1 MTTDGSRWNR
11 YIAFEGVEGAGK
23 SSVAAAVA
31 ERLRAS
37 GIDVLEVREPGGT
50 SVGEAVRAIL
60 LDGEQHPLPRA
71 EAALFA
77 SARAQL
83 IAERVRP
90 ALEAG
95 RWVVSDRSAYSSL
108 AYQAGGRGLPM
119 DEVRTLNDIAIGGL
133 WPTTVFLLRI
143 ESDQGLLRQAV
154 ADRIG
159 AESGAFFAQVVRTFD
174 ELAEAEPDRFDVVDA
189 TVGLDEVV
197 EEVIARLAS
206 KR

>member
-1 MTTDGSRWNR
+1 
-11 YIAFEGVEGAGK
+11 
-23 SSVAAAVA
+23 
-31 ERLRAS
+31 
-37 GIDVLEVREPGGT
+37 
-50 SVGEAVRAIL
+50 
-60 LDGEQHPLPRA
+60 
-71 EAALFA
+71 
-77 SARAQL
+77 
-83 IAERVRP
+83 
-90 ALEAG
+90 
-95 RWVVSDRSAYSSL
+95 
-108 AYQAGGRGLPM
+108 M

-143 ESDQGLLRQAV
+143 ASDQGLSRQAV